1 MGESPDILAARQVAQ
16 YIGSEHHEVSF
27 TPEDVSEALDKVVVT
42 LETADIT
49 TVRASI
55 GNVHNVQ
62 FIVSFTIKFID
73 TTLFSYLLY
82 FKTNLYVYLLI
93 SVGARNLA
101 KTLRLQL
108 WSGVALNHRPN
119 DVPL

>member
-55 GNVHNVQ
+55 GNYNVK
-62 FIVSFTIKFID
+62 FIVNFETLTSFLKK
-73 TTLFSYLLY
+73 LS
-82 FKTNLYVYLLI
+82 I
-93 SVGARNLA
+93 SR
-101 KTLRLQL
+101 QIQI
-108 WSGVALNHRPN
+108 
-119 DVPL
+119 

>member
-27 TPEDVSEALDKVVVT
+27 SPEDVSEALDKVVVT

-55 GNVHNVQ
+55 GNYNVK
-62 FIVSFTIKFID
+62 FIVNFE
-73 TTLFSYLLY
+73 TLTSSLTKLG
-82 FKTNLYVYLLI
+82 I
-93 SVGARNLA
+93 SRQI
-101 KTLRLQL
+101 QL
-108 WSGVALNHRPN
+108 
-119 DVPL
+119 

>member
-55 GNVHNVQ
+55 GNYNVCR
-62 FIVSFTIKFID
+62 
-73 TTLFSYLLY
+73 LP
-82 FKTNLYVYLLI
+82 TNKVIGCIINTNFYCKL
-93 SVGARNLA
+93 
-101 KTLRLQL
+101 
-108 WSGVALNHRPN
+108 
-119 DVPL
+119 

>member
-55 GNVHNVQ
+55 GNYNVK
-62 FIVSFTIKFID
+62 FVVNFVTLTSFLIK
-73 TTLFSYLLY
+73 LG
-82 FKTNLYVYLLI
+82 I
-93 SVGARNLA
+93 SR
-101 KTLRLQL
+101 QIQI
-108 WSGVALNHRPN
+108 
-119 DVPL
+119 

>member
-55 GNVHNVQ
+55 GNYNVK
-62 FIVSFTIKFID
+62 FIVNFETLTSFLIK
-73 TTLFSYLLY
+73 SG
-82 FKTNLYVYLLI
+82 I
-93 SVGARNLA
+93 SRQI
-101 KTLRLQL
+101 QL
-108 WSGVALNHRPN
+108 
-119 DVPL
+119 